1 MTTSPL
7 PRFFALALLGA
18 VLLAGCGGNDD
29 EGGGG
34 RVEELAECI
43 DKTDARASTA
53 ESVAE
58 GAIGAVD
65 MLGPAAVI
73 HVFEQEKD
81 AKAYSDSESATQIG
95 TVSVSSTNPAAVEI
109 VRGCV

>member
-7 PRFFALALLGA
+7 PRIFALALLGS
-18 VLLAGCGGNDD
+18 VFLAGCGGDD
-29 EGGGG
+29 GEGGGG
-34 RVEELAECI
+34 RVEALAECI
-43 DKTDARASTA
+43 DKTEARAGTA
-53 ESVAE
+53 ESVAQ

-73 HVFEQEKD
+73 HVFEKEQD

-95 TVSVSSTNPAAVEI
+95 TVSVSSSNPVAVAI
-109 VRGCV
+109 VRGCL